1 MACALLEDEWVLG
14 EELEAVTIEGETGSQ
29 LGAAVAV
36 GALVSGEPMVVL
48 GAPGTGVVVV
58 VDGEGVELSRMSGA
72 VDLGRR
78 VWVDDGQAMAWMPGV
93 GVLDMDGGVVHA
105 APQAVAIARCPDGS
119 WWSSQPLG
127 DALDCA
133 EGGLIRS
140 TCSETRC
147 AVSLE
152 SIPGEAGISLGDTS
166 AGSAVGWID
175 GEACWGDATLL
186 DDPTPGALRCMGGVD
201 LDGLDGDHLGASIG
215 ADRVAGVFN
224 KWQVPARIRILSPG
238 GGMGW
243 SIDRASERSRV
254 ALAAS
259 DELVV
264 VGVPGFL
271 TDGAGDGRVY
281 LVTP

>member
-1 MACALLEDEWVLG
+1 M
-14 EELEAVTIEGETGSQ
+14 
-29 LGAAVAV
+29 
-36 GALVSGEPMVVL
+36 
-48 GAPGTGVVVV
+48 
-58 VDGEGVELSRMSGA
+58 
-72 VDLGRR
+72 
-78 VWVDDGQAMAWMPGV
+78 
-93 GVLDMDGGVVHA
+93 
-105 APQAVAIARCPDGS
+105 
-119 WWSSQPLG
+119 
-127 DALDCA
+127 
-133 EGGLIRS
+133 IRS